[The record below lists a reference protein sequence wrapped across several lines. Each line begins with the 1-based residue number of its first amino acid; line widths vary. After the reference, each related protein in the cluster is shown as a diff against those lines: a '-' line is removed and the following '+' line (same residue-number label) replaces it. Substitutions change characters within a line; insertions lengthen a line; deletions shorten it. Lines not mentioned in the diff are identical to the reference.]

1 MPLRAALLGLCTL
14 LTAADIPPEPARV
27 QSARARA
34 GPRVTRTL
42 EEAGVPRPHALL
54 LRVFKEERL
63 LEVWAAVAPGGPFVH
78 LGDHPVCASSGG
90 PGPKARTGDGQVP
103 EGLYRV
109 ERFNPWSNFHLSM
122 RLDYPNA
129 ADRARNPGVPVGALG
144 GEIFVHG
151 ACATIGCIPLG
162 DEAIEEVYLAALDT
176 RARGGE
182 VRVLILP
189 ARPAGARWATLRR
202 GADGPVGA
210 LWDSLGAVSTGFDA
224 SHRLGAVAVAA
235 DGTYRVE

>member
-42 EEAGVPRPHALL
+42 EGAGVPRPHALL

-63 LEVWAAVAPGGPFVH
+63 LEVWAAAAPGGPFVH

-224 SHRLGAVAVAA
+224 GHRLGAVAVAA

>member
-1 MPLRAALLGLCTL
+1 
-14 LTAADIPPEPARV
+14 
-27 QSARARA
+27 
-34 GPRVTRTL
+34 VTRTL
-42 EEAGVPRPHALL
+42 EEAGVPRPRAIL

-63 LEVWAAVAPGGPFVH
+63 LEVWAAATPGGPFVH
-78 LGDHPVCASSGG
+78 LGDHRVCASSGG

-103 EGLYRV
+103 EGLCRV

-129 ADRARNPGVPVGALG
+129 ADRARNPGVPVHALG

-151 ACATIGCIPLG
+151 ACVTIGCIPLG
-162 DEAIEEVYLAALDT
+162 DEAIEEVYLTALDT

-189 ARPAGARWATLRR
+189 ARPAGPRWATVHR
-202 GADGPVGA
+202 GADAPVRA
-210 LWDSLGAVSTGFDA
+210 LWDSLGAVSAGFDT